1 MIYVES
7 ILSFVNYL
15 IFIKNIK
22 HYNNISWQK
31 YIYIFK
37 FVYKAL
43 RGIIMTYIIVA
54 NYSS

>member
-22 HYNNISWQK
+22 HYNNIYHDK
-31 YIYIFK
+31 NVYIF
-37 FVYKAL
+37 L
-43 RGIIMTYIIVA
+43 
-54 NYSS
+54 NSSKKLLEVSS